1 LCGFQADE
9 GKVERARNDGM
20 EKKQGRKGG
29 GNERDKGRE

>member
-20 EKKQGRKGG
+20 KKQGRKG